1 MYVFFSLFLGITS
14 KIGEAKLCKMP
25 YHDIH
30 LSKSQYKQVSPPRS
44 MARAA
49 LVTLLAVAVV
59 AVAALASTAQAQ
71 QAQQS
76 GTAVQE
82 VSGRRAHLVALL
94 FRNDWVNYVI
104 T

>member
-1 MYVFFSLFLGITS
+1 MTYISLKASTN
-14 KIGEAKLCKMP
+14 E
-25 YHDIH
+25 
-30 LSKSQYKQVSPPRS
+30 SPPRS

-82 VSGRRAHLVALL
+82 VSGRLAHLVALL